1 MVGLMQRS
9 GQLPS
14 ALALG
19 LSFALAPMTG
29 TWANGPSSPLS
40 GRLVASSL
48 QEGQQILVN
57 GQRFPGAWG
66 LWTNSQS
73 GQTSIGISDAA
84 WMRYLGGD
92 LLDNTTPSQ
101 QPVQWYSTPLMLSAR
116 SNGVTR
122 YLDVSAAARQWGWQ
136 LRPNGAILEIR
147 TPTAM
152 VQAIRLGQQPWGR
165 RLVLTLDRPAPWTMA
180 SLTNSRTGRT
190 DRQFGLQ
197 VDATL
202 PPKTLQGFTAA
213 AGNGLKTLQIIP
225 GQGQTAIKGVFEGR
239 FTPQVWTVDNPPRLV
254 IDVRQTPLKTRV
266 IRWAP
271 GAEWREAMVSLGEA
285 QFPVT
290 WLALNPRQSGLRLQ
304 PIWGNPAG
312 LLGITAP
319 GPLAQQN
326 RVAAAINAG
335 FFSRDRKTPLGA
347 IRRNGTWLSS
357 PILGRGAIG
366 WDGQGQFRIG
376 RLMLQES
383 ITANT
388 GQTWTI
394 VSSNSGYPQK
404 GIARYTRAWGAS
416 YIPLLQN
423 EQIVTVV
430 GQQVQGT
437 QPSKKDV
444 AVPIPEDGYLLAVR
458 GMAVDSALSTGLQI
472 DYRMNTTLPAF
483 ATMPDIV
490 GAGPLL
496 VDNGRIVADAIAEQ
510 FSKTFAQQAA
520 DRSAIGQTAD
530 GTLLLAVT
538 HNRVGGAGPTLTEWA
553 QLMRQIGAV
562 NALNLDGG
570 SSTALYLGGQL
581 LDRHPSTAARVH
593 NSIGVFTPS
602 Y

>member
-1 MVGLMQRS
+1 MIGLVQRSRQLSLVLGFGVGLVVTAS
-9 GQLPS
+9 IPVWADEPTGLP
-14 ALALG
+14 
-19 LSFALAPMTG
+19 TG
-29 TWANGPSSPLS
+29 RPVTSL
-40 GRLVASSL
+40 L

-66 LWTNSQS
+66 LWTNPQS
-73 GQTSIGISDAA
+73 GQTSIGVSDAA
-84 WMRYLGGD
+84 WVRYLGGD
-92 LLDNTTPSQ
+92 FLDNTVPSQ
-101 QPVQWYSTPLMLSAR
+101 QPVQWYSPPLMLSAR
-116 SNGVTR
+116 SNGATR
-122 YLDVSAAARQWGWQ
+122 YLDITGAAQRWEWQ
-136 LRPNGAILEIR
+136 LHPQGTVLDIR
-147 TPTAM
+147 TPPAM
-152 VQAIRLGQQPWGR
+152 VQMIRLGQQPWGR

-190 DRQFGLQ
+190 DRQFSLQ
-197 VDATL
+197 VDAT
-202 PPKTLQGFTAA
+202 PSSTALQGFTAA
-213 AGNGLKTLQIIP
+213 PGNGLKALKIAP
-225 GQGQTAIKGVFEGR
+225 GQGQTAIKGVLEGR
-239 FTPQVWTVDNPPRLV
+239 FAPQVWTIDNPPRLV
-254 IDVRQTPLKTRV
+254 IDVRQTPLKTRL
-266 IRWAP
+266 IRWSP
-271 GAEWREAMVSLGEA
+271 GVEWREAMVSLGES

-290 WLALNPRQSGLRLQ
+290 WLALNPRQSGLRIQ

-319 GPLAQQN
+319 GALAQQH

-335 FFSRDRKTPLGA
+335 FFSRDRQTPLGA

-366 WDGQGQFRIG
+366 WDGQGQFRVG
-376 RLMLQES
+376 RLMLQETV
-383 ITANT
+383 TAGT

-404 GIARYTRAWGAS
+404 GIARYTKAWGS
-416 YIPLLQN
+416 TYTPLLQN

-430 GQQVQGT
+430 GQQVQGS

-444 AVPIPEDGYLLAVR
+444 AIPIPGDGYLLVVR
-458 GMAVDSALSTGLQI
+458 GMALDASLSVGLQV
-472 DYRMNTTLPAF
+472 DYRMNAALPAF
-483 ATMPDIV
+483 AAMPDIV

-553 QLMRQIGAV
+553 QLMRQLGAV

-581 LDRHPSTAARVH
+581 LDRHPATAARIH
-593 NSIGVFTPS
+593 NSIGVFVPP